1 MKKILFLILAFVIC
15 ITPVFAT
22 EGEAATEGE
31 IETVSTI
38 TSVAGVTGIGVLL
51 VGVITF
57 IFTKLGWFQKTL
69 SSIIGAFST
78 IFGKDGKAENI
89 PQAIES
95 VKTAFSEAKA
105 DFEKILADERARFEN
120 LRTEYEAQHKEN
132 NEFKQAFALLCIYAN
147 NINPYVKNEIY
158 RLIKGEIPFKE
169 TIEETAKE
177 IENIANAVK
186 DAEPKIE
193 TPYLDTIAKE

>member
-1 MKKILFLILAFVIC
+1 MKKILFFILALVMC

-22 EGEAATEGE
+22 EGKAATEGE

-57 IFTKLGWFQKTL
+57 IFTKLGWFKKTL
-69 SSIIGAFST
+69 ASIINAFST

-120 LRTEYEAQHKEN
+120 LKAEYETQHKEN

-169 TIEETAKE
+169 TVDETAKE
-177 IENIANAVK
+177 I
-186 DAEPKIE
+186 
-193 TPYLDTIAKE
+193 